1 MSVAEQS
8 SQIDY
13 LRRLNSLEEG
23 RSQVLRLVARGEDI
37 NNVLNL
43 LCEKAQIYSPE
54 MYCSILR
61 LDQETQTLHPAASVS
76 LSDDYC
82 NALDGVKIGSGVGSC
97 GTAAFIKGTVIV
109 EDINTHPYWNQYKE
123 LALQFNLQACWSEP
137 IIGTNG
143 RVYGTFAMYYNE
155 PKAPNEED
163 LKFIEVSANL
173 AAVVFENEENKQK
186 LLAANNLLN
195 QTIDKRT
202 AELEATNRELEK
214 ALQAQKQLHLGH
226 VAEQKMLTTNRLL
239 CGFAH
244 ELNTPLGIA
253 VLAMSSIDSEVDALD
268 QANQNNSIK
277 KRELSQR
284 LKVAKEAISLSK
296 NNLNKMDELIT
307 RFKKMDTAS
316 QYSCQQEFSVKEFIA
331 SLKQAC
337 NSLLDNHSLEVDV
350 QDIHIQ
356 GSSVGLFQIFYQL
369 IENSVVHGFRDKC
382 HGVIHIDIKRVE
394 NKVYINY
401 QDDGCGIPSDQ
412 SDNIFEP
419 FYSINRLGS
428 NLGLGLSVVK
438 GIVTQNY
445 AGSIQLIPSPIGAR
459 FEIVFSQ

>member
-1 MSVAEQS
+1 MSLAQQEPQL
-8 SQIDY
+8 DY

-23 RSQVLRLVARGEDI
+23 RNQVLRLVARGEDI
-37 NNVLNL
+37 GKVLNL
-43 LCEKAQIYSPE
+43 LCEKAQIYSPD

-61 LDQETQTLHPAASVS
+61 FNPETQTLHPAASVS
-76 LSDDYC
+76 LSEDYC

-97 GTAAFIKGTVIV
+97 GTAAFIKDTVIV
-109 EDINTHPYWNQYKE
+109 EDINTHPYWNQYKG
-123 LALQFNLQACWSEP
+123 LALQYGLQACWSEP
-137 IIGTNG
+137 ILGSDG
-143 RVYGTFAMYYNE
+143 RVYGTFAMYYDE
-155 PKAPNEED
+155 PKTPNEED

-173 AAVVFENEENKQK
+173 AAVVFENDENKQK

-202 AELEATNRELEK
+202 AELEATNKELEK

-244 ELNTPLGIA
+244 ELNTPLGIS
-253 VLAMSSIDSEVDALD
+253 VLAMSSIEGEIQALS
-268 QANQNNSIK
+268 QSNQDNTIK
-277 KRELSQR
+277 KSELSQR
-284 LKVAKEAISLSK
+284 LKVAQEAIALSK
-296 NNLNKMDELIT
+296 NNLSKMDELIT

-316 QYSCQQEFSVKEFIA
+316 QYSCQQEFSAKEFIA
-331 SLKQAC
+331 SMKQAC
-337 NSLLDNHSLEVDV
+337 ISLLDNHSLEVDV
-350 QDIHIQ
+350 QDINIQ

-369 IENSVVHGFRDKC
+369 IENSVVHGFKDKN

-394 NKVYINY
+394 DKVYINY
-401 QDDGCGIPSDQ
+401 QDDGSGIPSEQ

-445 AGSIQLIPSPIGAR
+445 SGTIHLIPSPIGAR